1 MILYNYQINNEL
13 KMKTFESKKQ
23 KEEILSTNSKFEF
36 NFIKSYLKIV
46 IKIKIIIMIIK
57 TKKN

>member
-1 MILYNYQINNEL
+1 
-13 KMKTFESKKQ
+13 MKTFESKKQ

-36 NFIKSYLKIV
+36 NFIKSHLKIV
-46 IKIKIIIMIIK
+46 LKIKIIIMIIK